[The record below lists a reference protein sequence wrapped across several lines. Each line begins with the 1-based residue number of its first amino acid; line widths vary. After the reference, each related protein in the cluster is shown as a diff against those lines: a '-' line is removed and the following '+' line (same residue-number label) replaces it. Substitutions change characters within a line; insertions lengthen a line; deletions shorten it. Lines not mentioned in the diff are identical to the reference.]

1 MPPTPPHPILHSGS
15 HLQDAPF
22 PLCCIFP
29 LCLKAPTLCFAMRL
43 ELGCFFFLVFFFSP
57 LFFLFLFFSHL

>member
-15 HLQDAPF
+15 HLQDTPF

-43 ELGCFFFLVFFFSP
+43 ELGFFFWCFFSP